1 MQRATPSDTGRTA
14 PARGAYLPRIGVLK
28 ALNRHRVR
36 EFNPDR
42 NETP

>member
-1 MQRATPSDTGRTA
+1 M
-14 PARGAYLPRIGVLK
+14 LPRIGVLK

-42 NETP
+42 KETRWEKRKLKGDL